1 MLKKRIHNTLMNCEE
16 SLPDRKSPSL
26 RYTLQDIKVCVS
38 TSDVLL
44 LVISAAYW
52 WNYLVY
58 QWKRTSWWTFRFDFY
73 YMWPRNQGEYWSNLR
88 GPRFEPYN
96 RKFCIKYDKMLL
108 FHGKMFPLMV
118 KCFPLMV
125 NSFTSLVKSF
135 LPW

>member
-73 YMWPRNQGEYWSNLR
+73 YMRPRNQGEYWSNLR
-88 GPRFEPYN
+88 GLRFESHQ
-96 RKFCIKYDKMLL
+96 RKFCTKCGKMLL
-108 FHGKMFPLMV
+108 FHGKMFSLNGKQFSLLGKKFSTLV
-118 KCFPLMV
+118 KVFPL
-125 NSFTSLVKSF
+125 
-135 LPW
+135 W